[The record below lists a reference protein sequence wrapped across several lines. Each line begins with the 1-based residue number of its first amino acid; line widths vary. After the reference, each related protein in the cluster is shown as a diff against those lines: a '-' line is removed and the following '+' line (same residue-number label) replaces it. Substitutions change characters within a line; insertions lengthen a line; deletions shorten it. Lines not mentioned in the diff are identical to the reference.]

1 MINVQTLGMLLRTLH
16 TGEAPGRGA
25 VPLQPLAPA
34 QAVKPIAPEGA
45 QSQRPGA
52 FDPGRSE
59 PGQRDAP
66 THGATTAPK
75 AGADAASRAATRLP
89 TAPSAGATPGV
100 SPTGRPEGE
109 HRSAQHEG
117 NPVGT
122 LPPRSA
128 DASAVVTLASLES
141 TPPIASSPNTAVAL
155 PATASTATPVATTTS
170 TAAPTTMPPTAAPG
184 TPTGAS
190 LSLSPTAQFVDTLL
204 RLPGGRPIVPAAP
217 LVPAP
222 GGAPEALARA
232 LQHSIVASG
241 LFYESHLAR
250 WVGHRLPDSALRQEP
265 QAAWPAPPAATGASP
280 AAAPAPWLAP
290 AGLPLPDPDAPLP
303 AASTPAATTPPA
315 PTGTGVPDGAPALV
329 RAQLDLL
336 ETGQI
341 LWRGDLWHGQPAT
354 IEVREDNAGRDPGTL
369 PAWHTRLA
377 VTLPGLGAVEARI
390 ALAGTRI
397 HVSLVAA
404 DEARA
409 APLDAALPELAAA
422 LAARGLDVAPI
433 RIDHGHAR

>member
-1 MINVQTLGMLLRTLH
+1 MINVQTLGMLLRTLQA
-16 TGEAPGRGA
+16 GEVPGRGA
-25 VPLQPLAPA
+25 VPLQPLSPA
-34 QAVKPIAPEGA
+34 QAVKPISPEGA

-59 PGQRDAP
+59 PRLRDAANP
-66 THGATTAPK
+66 GATTTPK
-75 AGADAASRAATRLP
+75 ADATRLP
-89 TAPSAGATPGV
+89 ATASAGATPGV

-109 HRSAQHEG
+109 YRSAQHEG
-117 NPVGT
+117 IPVGT
-122 LPPRSA
+122 LPPRSV

-141 TPPIASSPNTAVAL
+141 TPPVASSPTKPVAL

-170 TAAPTTMPPTAAPG
+170 TAAPTTMPPTAALS

-190 LSLSPTAQFVDTLL
+190 LSLSPTAQLVDTLL

-222 GGAPEALARA
+222 GGAPEVLARA

-250 WVGHRLPDSALRQEP
+250 WVGHRLPAGALRQEP
-265 QAAWPAPPAATGASP
+265 QAAWPAPPAASAASP
-280 AAAPAPWLAP
+280 AAAPAPWPPPAALASP
-290 AGLPLPDPDAPLP
+290 EPDAPLP
-303 AASTPAATTPPA
+303 AASTPAATTASA
-315 PTGTGVPDGAPALV
+315 PTGTSVPDAAPPLV

-354 IEVREDNAGRDPGTL
+354 IEVREEEAGRDPGAL

-377 VTLPGLGAVEARI
+377 VTLPGLGAVEARM
-390 ALAGTRI
+390 ALSGTRI

-409 APLDAALPELAAA
+409 AHLADALPELAAA
-422 LAARGLDVAPI
+422 LTARGLDIAPI
-433 RIDHGHAR
+433 RVDHGRTR

>member
-1 MINVQTLGMLLRTLH
+1 MINVQTLGMLLRTLNA
-16 TGEAPGRGA
+16 GEAPGRGA

-52 FDPGRSE
+52 FDTGRSE

-75 AGADAASRAATRLP
+75 ADAAPTSRAAARLP
-89 TAPSAGATPGV
+89 AATSAGATPG
-100 SPTGRPEGE
+100 G
-109 HRSAQHEG
+109 A
-117 NPVGT
+117 

-128 DASAVVTLASLES
+128 DASAVVTLASLDS
-141 TPPIASSPNTAVAL
+141 TPPVASSPTQPLAL

-170 TAAPTTMPPTAAPG
+170 TAAPTTMPPAAPPS

-190 LSLSPTAQFVDTLL
+190 LSLSPAAQFVDTLL

-222 GGAPEALARA
+222 GGSPEVLARA

-265 QAAWPAPPAATGASP
+265 QAAWPAPPAATAASP
-280 AAAPAPWLAP
+280 AAAPAPWPAP
-290 AGLPLPDPDAPLP
+290 AGLPAPDSDAPLP

-315 PTGTGVPDGAPALV
+315 PTGASAPDAAPALV
-329 RAQLDLL
+329 RAQLELL

-341 LWRGDLWHGQPAT
+341 LWRGDLWQGQSAT
-354 IEVREDNAGRDPGTL
+354 LEIREDDGERDPGTP

-377 VTLPGLGAVEARI
+377 VTLPGLGAVEARM
-390 ALAGTRI
+390 ALAGSRI
-397 HVSLVAA
+397 HLRLVAA

-433 RIDHGHAR
+433 RVDHGRAR